1 MYHYNT
7 GTDLICSTVS
17 TLNDCRGLID
27 LANTFTNMV
36 DNDITV
42 HENSHQLS
50 TTAHLHKYTLSYH
63 CSAPCGQSYPNDITD

>member
-50 TTAHLHKYTLSYH
+50 TTAHLHKHTFSYH
-63 CSAPCGQSYPNDITD
+63 CSAHCGRSYPNDITD